1 MKILWPEEK
10 GKSSRDMEYSGTE
23 GIKAVEGVAG
33 MVSDRTPPNTILSWQ
48 DQ

>member
-23 GIKAVEGVAG
+23 GIKAVEVAG
-33 MVSDRTPPNTILSWQ
+33 MVSDRTLPNTILSWQ